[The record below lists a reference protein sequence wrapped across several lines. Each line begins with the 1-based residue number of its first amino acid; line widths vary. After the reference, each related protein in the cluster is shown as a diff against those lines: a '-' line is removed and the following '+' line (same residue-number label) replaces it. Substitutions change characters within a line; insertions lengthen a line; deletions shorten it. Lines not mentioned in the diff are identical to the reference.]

1 MAYRISWHKD
11 EKGMK
16 RFGLI
21 GFPVAHSF
29 SKKYFTEKF
38 EKFKLKDH
46 VYDLFEMELLNE
58 FPSLCMRYP
67 DLVGINIT
75 VPHKEGVIKYLDRL
89 DTSAIKVGAANVIK
103 KENNK
108 LVGYNSD
115 YMAFRTSLEKWIGK
129 YDGEA
134 LILGTGGSSKAVQAG
149 LDELGIPFNVVS
161 RSARTGDYT
170 YDEIKQNTGI
180 IDRFKLIINTTPLGM
195 HPEIETMAD
204 LPYEGIGRKHHL
216 YDLIYNPDETL
227 FLHEGKMNGAKIKNG
242 YEMLELQAE
251 KSWEIWNS

>member
-1 MAYRISWHKD
+1 
-11 EKGMK
+11 MK

-38 EKFKLKDH
+38 NKLRLKDH
-46 VYDLFEMELLNE
+46 VYELYEMEFLNE
-58 FPSLCMRYP
+58 FPSLWMRYP
-67 DLVGINIT
+67 DLVGINVT

-89 DTSAIKVGAANVIK
+89 DASAIKVGAANVIK

-115 YMAFRTSLEKWIGK
+115 YMAFRQSLKKWIGN
-129 YDGEA
+129 YQGEA
-134 LILGTGGSSKAVQAG
+134 LILGTGGSSKAIQAG
-149 LDELGIPFNVVS
+149 LDELKIPFNVVS
-161 RSARTGDYT
+161 RSTRNGDYT
-170 YDEIKQNTGI
+170 YEELKENTGI
-180 IDRFKLIINTTPLGM
+180 IRRFQLIVNTTPLGM
-195 HPEIETMAD
+195 HPNIDTMAD
-204 LPYEGIGRKHHL
+204 LPYGGIGKNHFL
-216 YDLIYNPDETL
+216 FDLIYNPDETL
-227 FLHEGKMNGAKIKNG
+227 FLHEGKTNGARIKNG